1 LRSLRPLWLLRP
13 PSLLRLER
21 FSGLVNHYWGLQS
34 HPGYWIYLYFDVLKK
49 QTFFGT
55 VMEYHV

>member
-1 LRSLRPLWLLRP
+1 LRLLRSFRPL
-13 PSLLRLER
+13 RLQR

-34 HPGYWIYLYFDVLKK
+34 HPGDWIYLYFDVLKK